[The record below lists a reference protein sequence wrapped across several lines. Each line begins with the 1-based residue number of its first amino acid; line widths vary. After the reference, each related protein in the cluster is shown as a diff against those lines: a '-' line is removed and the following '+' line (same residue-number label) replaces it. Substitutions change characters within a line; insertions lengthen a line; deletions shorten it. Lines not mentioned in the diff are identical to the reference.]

1 MQNNDLQ
8 QRKDGL
14 KNVNFTVF
22 INIIRR
28 NNMNKTKCSL
38 TMLLIAF
45 SLSLCACQAGDS
57 ESVSSTHNNSSSSD
71 MEEIVHDTEITTK
84 SNADTPTATVK
95 GSESNVI
102 KPNNAASDDEVDF
115 LENAEQLVNSVEQIE
130 ELKRSLLE
138 IEGVTDVQIYNS
150 DDDSQDTELQI
161 TEGKAEKGMVVK
173 VFYDNGGS
181 WAKYTK
187 Q

>member
-1 MQNNDLQ
+1 
-8 QRKDGL
+8 
-14 KNVNFTVF
+14 
-22 INIIRR
+22 
-28 NNMNKTKCSL
+28 MNKTKCSL

-71 MEEIVHDTEITTK
+71 MEAIVHDTEITTK
-84 SNADTPTATVK
+84 SNADTTTATVK
-95 GSESNVI
+95 GSESDVI

-161 TEGKAEKGMVVK
+161 TEGKAVKGMVVK

>member
-1 MQNNDLQ
+1 
-8 QRKDGL
+8 
-14 KNVNFTVF
+14 
-22 INIIRR
+22 
-28 NNMNKTKCSL
+28 MNKTKCSL

-71 MEEIVHDTEITTK
+71 MEAIVHDTEITTK
-84 SNADTPTATVK
+84 SNADTTTATVK

-138 IEGVTDVQIYNS
+138 IEGVTDVQIYNG

>member
-1 MQNNDLQ
+1 
-8 QRKDGL
+8 
-14 KNVNFTVF
+14 
-22 INIIRR
+22 
-28 NNMNKTKCSL
+28 MNKTKCSL

-57 ESVSSTHNNSSSSD
+57 ESVSSTQNNSSSSD
-71 MEEIVHDTEITTK
+71 MEAIVHDTEITTK
-84 SNADTPTATVK
+84 SNADTTTATVK

-130 ELKRSLLE
+130 ELKRLLLE

-150 DDDSQDTELQI
+150 DDDSQNTELQI

>member
-1 MQNNDLQ
+1 
-8 QRKDGL
+8 
-14 KNVNFTVF
+14 
-22 INIIRR
+22 
-28 NNMNKTKCSL
+28 MNKTKCSL

-71 MEEIVHDTEITTK
+71 MEAIVHDTEITTK
-84 SNADTPTATVK
+84 SNADTTTATVK

-130 ELKRSLLE
+130 ELKRSLLK

>member
-1 MQNNDLQ
+1 
-8 QRKDGL
+8 
-14 KNVNFTVF
+14 
-22 INIIRR
+22 
-28 NNMNKTKCSL
+28 MNKTKCSL

-71 MEEIVHDTEITTK
+71 MEAIVHDTEITTK
-84 SNADTPTATVK
+84 SNADTTTATVK

>member
-1 MQNNDLQ
+1 
-8 QRKDGL
+8 
-14 KNVNFTVF
+14 
-22 INIIRR
+22 
-28 NNMNKTKCSL
+28 MNKTKCSL

-45 SLSLCACQAGDS
+45 SLSLCACQSGDS

-71 MEEIVHDTEITTK
+71 MEAIVHDTEITTK
-84 SNADTPTATVK
+84 SNTDTTTATVK

-115 LENAEQLVNSVEQIE
+115 LENAEKLVNSVEQIE

>member
-1 MQNNDLQ
+1 
-8 QRKDGL
+8 
-14 KNVNFTVF
+14 
-22 INIIRR
+22 
-28 NNMNKTKCSL
+28 MNKTKCSL
-38 TMLLIAF
+38 TMLLIAL
-45 SLSLCACQAGDS
+45 SLSLCACQSGDS
-57 ESVSSTHNNSSSSD
+57 ESVSSTHNNSSGSD
-71 MEEIVHDTEITTK
+71 MEAIVHDAEITTK
-84 SNADTPTATVK
+84 SNADTTTATVK

-150 DDDSQDTELQI
+150 DDDSQDTELQL

>member
-1 MQNNDLQ
+1 
-8 QRKDGL
+8 
-14 KNVNFTVF
+14 
-22 INIIRR
+22 
-28 NNMNKTKCSL
+28 MNKTKCSL

-57 ESVSSTHNNSSSSD
+57 ESVSSIHNNSSSSD
-71 MEEIVHDTEITTK
+71 MEAIVHDTEITTK
-84 SNADTPTATVK
+84 SNTDTTTATVK

>member
-1 MQNNDLQ
+1 
-8 QRKDGL
+8 
-14 KNVNFTVF
+14 
-22 INIIRR
+22 
-28 NNMNKTKCSL
+28 MNKTKCSL

-71 MEEIVHDTEITTK
+71 MEAIVHDTEITTK
-84 SNADTPTATVK
+84 SNADTTTATVK

-150 DDDSQDTELQI
+150 DDNSQDTELQI